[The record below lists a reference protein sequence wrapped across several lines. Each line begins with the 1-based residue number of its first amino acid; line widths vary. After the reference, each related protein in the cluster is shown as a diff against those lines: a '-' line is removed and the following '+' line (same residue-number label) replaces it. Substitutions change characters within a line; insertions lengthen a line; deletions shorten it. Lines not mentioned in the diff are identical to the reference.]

1 MGSHSK
7 CTWWRRL
14 IATDRFGA
22 IRHRDEDG
30 ASGEGGAIILS
41 PACQQVGEAVK
52 SELEELLPDLM
63 RQEAAADRCGLSSLL
78 AGRVSLSEAFTSD
91 CSQNVMNTGP
101 GVSATRHAPRRSRY
115 CLPPATLIS
124 DGGATKKGG
133 LIHTAPVCSIGP

>member
-1 MGSHSK
+1 MDSYSK

-14 IATDRFGA
+14 IATDRFRA
-22 IRHRDEDG
+22 IHHRDEDD

-52 SELEELLPDLM
+52 SELEELLPDLI

-101 GVSATRHAPRRSRY
+101 GVSATRHAAVITV
-115 CLPPATLIS
+115 CLQQ
-124 DGGATKKGG
+124 
-133 LIHTAPVCSIGP
+133 H